1 MFRTTRV
8 PEFSNSMA
16 MNRVSMRFQ
25 QTSPS
30 LRPFSFGKFNSSLW
44 STKPTID
51 VPKINSVW
59 AKEPLLPWNKHA
71 PLFVHRFSTF
81 GFPQKRGF
89 STATSE
95 QRTTFIPF
103 AQFLNPTEAP
113 MDTESVEFKEKLK
126 ASQEDADRFPDNAK
140 LQADYLKLLNMV
152 NPSEVVKRIKGGQYA
167 MNEATRK
174 ELMKALLKTGEF
186 DAFPIDSVLKEKKE
200 QQGATPKNPLYIT
213 QTGSN
218 WASWVQIAISLAVA
232 GAIIYFW
239 FGKGGVGAEG
249 MLGKQSMLNP
259 VERSNTT
266 FDDVKGADE
275 AKEELQD
282 IVEFL
287 KNPAKFSRLSAKIP
301 KGVMLVGPPGCGKTL
316 VARALAGEAGV
327 PFFFASGSEFEEM
340 FVGVGASRVRKL
352 FEKAKA
358 MAPCVV
364 FIDEID
370 AIGGRRDSPDNRY
383 HKMTLN
389 QLLVELDGFEQHTGI
404 IVVAATNIP
413 DTLDPAIT
421 RPGRFDRSV
430 LIDLPDIK
438 ARREILELYLAG
450 RGAVDVDYETL
461 ARATPGMSGAEI
473 FNMVNIAAIEAT
485 KRNLTKIP
493 MSMIRSAMDHVHM
506 GPARKAMVIR
516 PETKRLTAFHE
527 AGHALVGYYSPGSN
541 EIVKATLVPRG
552 HALGMVSWLPKDEH
566 LTSKED
572 YVSQIDTCMG
582 GRVAEEL
589 IFGPTKITPGAG
601 SDLQQATR
609 VARAMVVQ
617 LGMGQ
622 KIGKLAF
629 TPQEIQHGLMSPD
642 TARVVEEEV
651 REILEDSY
659 SRAKNI
665 LTSHRKELDLLA
677 NALLEHETLTLEE
690 IKMVIHGQDIKSHM
704 KSKKQEE
711 LDLIAKENE
720 LYGGGV
726 AEPALPE
733 LGGLSPKQPL
743 AVEAKD
749 TQKEEKQQVL

>member
-1 MFRTTRV
+1 MKFHQ
-8 PEFSNSMA
+8 P
-16 MNRVSMRFQ
+16 
-25 QTSPS
+25 SPS
-30 LRPFSFGKFNSSLW
+30 FRPFSFQKNNIEVWCS
-44 STKPTID
+44 KPTD
-51 VPKINSVW
+51 GHKLKTAW
-59 AKEPLLPWNKHA
+59 GKALFLPWNKHA
-71 PLFVHRFSTF
+71 PLPVHPLSTF
-81 GFPQKRGF
+81 GLSTQKRGF
-89 STATSE
+89 STVASE
-95 QRTTFIPF
+95 QKSTFIPF
-103 AQFLNPTEAP
+103 AQFLNPSEAP
-113 MDTESVEFKEKLK
+113 LDTESVEFKEKLK

-152 NPSEVVKRIKGGQYA
+152 NPSEVVKRIKVGQHA

-186 DAFPIDSVLKEKKE
+186 DTFPIDTVLKEKAQ
-200 QQGATPKNPLYIT
+200 QQGGTPKNPLYIA
-213 QTGSN
+213 QAGSN
-218 WASWVQIAISLAVA
+218 WGTIINIGLSVLVI
-232 GAIIYFW
+232 GALVYFY
-239 FGKGGVGAEG
+239 FGKGNIGEG
-249 MLGKQSMLNP
+249 MLGKSQMLNP

-275 AKEELQD
+275 AKEELTD
-282 IVEFL
+282 LVEFL
-287 KNPAKFSRLSAKIP
+287 KNPAKFARLNAKIP
-301 KGVMLVGPPGCGKTL
+301 KGVMLIGPPGCGKTL

-404 IVVAATNIP
+404 VVVAATNIP
-413 DTLDPAIT
+413 ETLDPAIT

-430 LIDLPDIK
+430 LVDLPDIK
-438 ARREILELYLAG
+438 ARKEILDLYLGG
-450 RGAVDVDYETL
+450 RSANDVDLDTL
-461 ARATPGMSGAEI
+461 AKSTPGMSGAEL
-473 FNMVNIAAIEAT
+473 NNLVNIAAIEAT

-493 MSMIRSAMDHVHM
+493 MSIIRSSMDHVAM
-506 GPARKAMVIR
+506 GPARKALVIR

-527 AGHALVGYYSPGSN
+527 AGHALVGFYSPGQN

-552 HALGMVSWLPKDEH
+552 HALGMVSWLPNDEH

-572 YVSQIDTCMG
+572 YMAQIDTAMG

-589 IFGPTKITPGAG
+589 IFGPSKITPGAG

-609 VARAMVVQ
+609 IARAMVVQ

-629 TPQEIQHGLMSPD
+629 TPQELQRGMMSPD

-659 SRAKNI
+659 SRAKVI
-665 LTSHRKELDLLA
+665 LSSHKKELDLLA
-677 NALLEHETLTLEE
+677 NALLEHETLTLDE
-690 IKMVIHGQDIKSHM
+690 IKMVIHGQDIKGHM
-704 KSKKQEE
+704 THKKTQEQE
-711 LDLIAKENE
+711 LTAKENE
-720 LYGGGV
+720 LYGAPV
-726 AEPALPE
+726 ADHIPDLTA
-733 LGGLSPKQPL
+733 GLSPKQPL
-743 AVEAKD
+743 AVEAQD
-749 TQKEEKQQVL
+749 TTKEEKQRVL